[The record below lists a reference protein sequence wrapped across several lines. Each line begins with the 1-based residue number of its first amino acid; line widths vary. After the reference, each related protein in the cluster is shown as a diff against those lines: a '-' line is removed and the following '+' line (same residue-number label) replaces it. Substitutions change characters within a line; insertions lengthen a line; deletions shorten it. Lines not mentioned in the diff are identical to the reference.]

1 MKTIEGTRIYG
12 AWVGNPKGRL
22 EDTALCIEEVI
33 EPGRGGFFHQCGKRR
48 GHGKGGLYCK
58 IHDPEYVNAKQQ
70 AERDKWDK
78 ESAERTAK
86 HELQD
91 TAVSAC
97 KAINPSNPQAV
108 AQSIT
113 DMYEALKEAY
123 SFCDDRVR
131 FKIKKALSK
140 AGREDEFDFQF
151 GQRGEH
157 PDGDEIDRNE
167 EGI

>member
-22 EDTALCIEEVI
+22 EDTALCIEEVL
-33 EPGRGGFFHQCGKRR
+33 EPGWGGFFHQCGKRR

-58 IHDPEYVNAKQQ
+58 IHDPEYVNAKRQ

-86 HELQD
+86 HKLQD

-113 DMYEALKEAY
+113 NMHEACKNLIAWDE
-123 SFCDDRVR
+123 SHDDAVLISNACSLARQ
-131 FKIKKALSK
+131 ALN
-140 AGREDEFDFQF
+140 RLEE
-151 GQRGEH
+151 
-157 PDGDEIDRNE
+157 RNVH
-167 EGI
+167 